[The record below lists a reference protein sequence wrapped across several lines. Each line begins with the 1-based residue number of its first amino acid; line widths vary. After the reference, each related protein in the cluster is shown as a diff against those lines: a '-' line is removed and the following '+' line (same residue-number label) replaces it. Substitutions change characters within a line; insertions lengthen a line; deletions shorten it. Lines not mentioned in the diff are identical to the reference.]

1 MPCPSDSEDETSTG
15 SPKDRAAASAP
26 STGHN
31 IQTGD
36 SNVAKT
42 TPLEFIRQVQAETK
56 KVVWPSRKETVM
68 TAVMVM
74 IMTTILAIFFFGI
87 DKMFDGIVKLLLS
100 LATKG

>member
-1 MPCPSDSEDETSTG
+1 MRLSPVPSRNRS
-15 SPKDRAAASAP
+15 AASAP
-26 STGHN
+26 SNAALLETG
-31 IQTGD
+31 I

-42 TPLEFIRQVQAETK
+42 TPIEFIRQVQTETK

-74 IMTTILAIFFFGI
+74 IMTTVLAIFFFGI